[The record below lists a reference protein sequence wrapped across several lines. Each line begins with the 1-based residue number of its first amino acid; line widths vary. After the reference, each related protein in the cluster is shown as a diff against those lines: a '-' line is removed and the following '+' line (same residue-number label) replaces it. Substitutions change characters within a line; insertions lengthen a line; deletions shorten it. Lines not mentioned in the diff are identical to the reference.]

1 MYPRTQI
8 LVTLVALLGCQGRPA
23 PTVPTPVAP
32 LAAEPQV
39 GQALAPAVPVSPSA
53 AAAAAM
59 AEPASPA
66 AEPAG
71 HAVLPAATATVTDS
85 LYLLPAKLQ
94 DQDGKS
100 LGLDG
105 WKGQPTLVA
114 MFYANCPQACPL
126 LIQNVKA
133 VLAAVPEP
141 ARAQVRVLLVSME
154 PTEDTPEVLRGVM
167 TKHGLDAAQWRLVRA
182 DEDTVRD
189 IAAVLGIAYKKLDDG
204 SYNHSSL
211 ITLLDGQGKVAA
223 REDGLRPA
231 KDALAGVAAKLAIPA
246 P

>member
-1 MYPRTQI
+1 MHRK
-8 LVTLVALLGCQGRPA
+8 TLVFSALLVLAACQGKPVASPVPPA
-23 PTVPTPVAP
+23 PLPVAQP
-32 LAAEPQV
+32 LPAAEPTQE
-39 GQALAPAVPVSPSA
+39 AAPASA
-53 AAAAAM
+53 PM
-59 AEPASPA
+59 AEPASQVAQPA
-66 AEPAG
+66 S
-71 HAVLPAATATVTDS
+71 HAVLPSAAATVTDS

-114 MFYANCPQACPL
+114 MFYASCPQACPL
-126 LIQNVKA
+126 LIQNVKS

-154 PTEDTPEVLRGVM
+154 PAEDTPEVLRGVM
-167 TKHGLDAAQWRLVRA
+167 TKHGLEASQWRLVRA

-211 ITLLDGQGKVAA
+211 ITLLDGEGKVAA

-231 KDALAGVAAKLAIPA
+231 KEALAAVAAGLAMAPA
-246 P
+246 K